1 MSFTFHGTAQVA
13 LLLVA
18 SAIATAQPPA
28 GNEGRTPAVAFREL
42 LPLGQVD
49 VTILQ
54 PAATPRF
61 TELAARLQQAARANL
76 EWWTTHVR
84 SAPAGQPLPY
94 DARMGLSEAEY
105 REMLSLADS
114 VVVQGIGSAT
124 LAVSTL
130 PHGWRLDGGSG
141 VPEVSGIEIDTVAR
155 VVRTPFGDLRDFNV
169 VPASNAQRAT
179 GRWTGPQ
186 WKLTQVDSATG
197 SGVAVSFALGTLEAN
212 GRTLLYYDAK
222 RAQNG
227 QIAERAFRLL
237 ELAPRH

>member
-1 MSFTFHGTAQVA
+1 MSFTFHGTAQGV
-13 LLLVA
+13 LLFVA

-28 GNEGRTPAVAFREL
+28 GNERRAPVVAFREL

-54 PAATPRF
+54 PAAAPRF
-61 TELAARLQQAARANL
+61 TELTARLQQAAGANL
-76 EWWTTHVR
+76 EWWTAHVR

-94 DARMGLSEAEY
+94 DARMGLSATEY
-105 REMLSLADS
+105 REMLSLTDS
-114 VVVQGIGSAT
+114 VVVQRIGPAT
-124 LAVSTL
+124 LAISTI
-130 PHGWRLDGGSG
+130 PRGWRLDGGSS

-155 VVRTPFGDLRDFNV
+155 VVRTPFGDLREFNV
-169 VPASNAQRAT
+169 VRASDAQRAT

-186 WKLTQVDSATG
+186 WTLRQVDSASA

-212 GRTLLYYDAK
+212 GHTLLYYDAK
-222 RAQNG
+222 RARNG

-237 ELAPRH
+237 ELAPRP